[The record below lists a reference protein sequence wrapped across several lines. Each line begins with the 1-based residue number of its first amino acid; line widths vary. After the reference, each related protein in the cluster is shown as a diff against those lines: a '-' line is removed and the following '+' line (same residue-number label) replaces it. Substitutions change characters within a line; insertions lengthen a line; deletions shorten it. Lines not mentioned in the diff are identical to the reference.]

1 MTQDIKQLVA
11 EVLEALEKMS
21 DKPSSFKNTAIICQG
36 YTYLRENYMQ
46 MASLIKDLNERE
58 EKLISAIEQTIN
70 ENGHLADGDNCT
82 LIGLKTVLSDLGI
95 NPTNGDV

>member
-1 MTQDIKQLVA
+1 MTQDIKQRVA

-58 EKLISAIEQTIN
+58 EKLVAMLKGYIN
-70 ENGHLADGDNCT
+70 DDTYVDAACSWHDEFVNL
-82 LIGLKTVLSDLGI
+82 LKELGI